1 MTGKMKSLTIKKKLI
16 VAFAAI
22 TLIPILILSY
32 FLLQNIRENALESF
46 ITSTERELV
55 QIDKGF
61 TFYMNGVKSAVKMLT
76 NSPLVRK
83 TDDTVPNYV
92 TTTEKKM
99 ITPAE
104 AGPFAV
110 ELHKFFN
117 VIRQS
122 EASYI
127 EVYMGT
133 KHGGYGTS
141 DPGAMPAGYDPR
153 KRAWYSDTLNT
164 GKLSVTPAYM
174 TLSTQ
179 KAVVGIVAPIDD
191 ETGTPIGVAGIDI
204 SLEIMT
210 DLIKEVKIG
219 KTGFVIL
226 VQEDG
231 TILAN
236 PSMPKSN
243 FKKMSELKIPAYTM
257 LDSNSDGS
265 AELEFKGETYLAA
278 IHTSSTLGYRF
289 IGLISKAEVMEN
301 AVSMT
306 KVLLVISITLVV
318 IFSFLGL
325 LLANSITKPISKAV
339 VMLKDI
345 AEGEG
350 DLTKRMEIASRD
362 EIGELAIWFNTFID
376 KLQKI
381 IGQIAENS
389 NGVSDSSEQLSG
401 ISGDLLTNAEE
412 TSQRSGNVA
421 TATEEMSANLN
432 NVAAAMEQS
441 STNTNMVAT
450 AAEEMSSTINE
461 IAENAEKAR
470 SVSSEAVEHAE
481 SASQHMKQLGSAAD
495 KIGKVTE
502 TITEISEQTN
512 LLALN
517 ATIEAA
523 RAGEAGKGFAVVAN
537 EIKELAK
544 QTAEATLDIKNLID
558 DVQNTSISTEK
569 GIGSISSVINGVNEI
584 VSTIATAVE
593 EQTAATR
600 EIANNIAQA
609 SQGIQEV
616 NENVTQSS
624 TVATEISRDI
634 SETSSAAQSITSSSN
649 EVRMSAK
656 TLSERANELKTIV
669 GSFKI

>member
-16 VAFAAI
+16 FAFAAI

-61 TFYMNGVKSAVKMLT
+61 TFYMNGVKSTVKMLT
-76 NSPLVRK
+76 SSSLVRK
-83 TDDTVPNYV
+83 TDDTVPNYIA
-92 TTTEKKM
+92 TTEKKM

-104 AGPFAV
+104 AGTFAV
-110 ELHKFFN
+110 KLHKFFN

-122 EASYI
+122 ESSYL

-133 KHGGYGTS
+133 KYGGYGTS
-141 DPGAMPAGYDPR
+141 DPGAMAAGYDPR
-153 KRAWYSDTLNT
+153 KRDWYSDALNT
-164 GKLSVTPAYM
+164 GKLIVTPAYM
-174 TLSTQ
+174 SMSIQ
-179 KAVVGIVAPIDD
+179 KAVVGVVAPIDD
-191 ETGTPIGVAGIDI
+191 ETGTPVGVAGIDV
-204 SLEIMT
+204 SLEVMT

-236 PSMPKSN
+236 PSMPESN

-257 LDSNSDGS
+257 LDSNNDGS

-301 AVSMT
+301 AVSMS
-306 KVLLVISITLVV
+306 KVLLIISITLVV

-325 LLANSITKPISKAV
+325 LLANSITKPISNAV

-362 EIGELAIWFNTFID
+362 EIGELATWFNIFID

-389 NGVSDSSEQLSG
+389 NGVSESSEQLSG

-421 TATEEMSANLN
+421 ASTEEMSANLN

-450 AAEEMSSTINE
+450 AAEEMSATINE

-470 SVSSEAVEHAE
+470 SVSSEAVGHAE
-481 SASQHMKQLGSAAD
+481 SASQHMKQLGTAAD

-558 DVQNTSISTEK
+558 DVQNTSMSTEK
-569 GIGSISSVINGVNEI
+569 GIDSISSVINGVNEI

-656 TLSERANELKTIV
+656 TLSERAHELKTIV